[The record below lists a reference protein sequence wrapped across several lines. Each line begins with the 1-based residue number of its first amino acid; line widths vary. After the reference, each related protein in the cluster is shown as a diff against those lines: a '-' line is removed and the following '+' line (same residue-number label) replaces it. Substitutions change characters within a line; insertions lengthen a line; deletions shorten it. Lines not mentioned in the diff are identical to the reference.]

1 MEMKENKTQL
11 IGHDPGS
18 SQSQDESNGSWDI
31 IRELGDLPLGAIV
44 SEEGLAKIFGRHHVS
59 IKRAVQRGE
68 LPPSVR
74 LFGVPVWTVD
84 AIRQHLRQRLETA
97 LKESAFY
104 PANAFYLGSAAC
116 RWVG

>member
-1 MEMKENKTQL
+1 METKENKTRL
-11 IGHDPGS
+11 IGYDPDF
-18 SQSQDESNGSWDI
+18 SQSQDESNGSWGV

-44 SEEGLAKIFGRHHVS
+44 SEEGLARIFGRHHVS

-84 AIRQHLRQRLETA
+84 AIRQHLRQRLQKA
-97 LKESAFY
+97 LKENEQMSRKSVKLS
-104 PANAFYLGSAAC
+104 P
-116 RWVG
+116 